1 MTFSCVWVYR
11 PFVRNSLVLSFT
23 VAAGPCRII
32 DFKSVKGLRQQQLLF
47 KNKKECMQKK
57 EIFIGVD
64 VSKLTLD
71 VWVHGT
77 RNHIRIANNA
87 EGFKQ
92 LMAWLKS
99 LNIAFCNCWFVME
112 YTGGY
117 EYRLVQFCQSKQIT
131 FTRVPGLQIKK
142 SLGMQRGKNDKIDSR
157 RIAEYG
163 YEKRDRLKESK
174 SCNAAIARLKQL
186 LTQRRAFVKDK
197 KAHEHRMKELL
208 AMEDFKANDSLIKY
222 YKQAVD
228 FALKMIDKVETEIRK
243 IISQD
248 EAMSRNFYL
257 ITSIPGIGEV
267 NGWMTIAYTENF
279 ECFADGRTYGAYIGV
294 VPYDHTSG
302 TSIRGKSR
310 VSQMANKPLKG
321 DLSMAAKAS
330 VQHDPEMKA
339 YYERRIEAG
348 KRHMSVMNEV
358 KFKLVLRM
366 FAVVNKGEVYVKNQK
381 SAA

>member
-1 MTFSCVWVYR
+1 
-11 PFVRNSLVLSFT
+11 
-23 VAAGPCRII
+23 
-32 DFKSVKGLRQQQLLF
+32 
-47 KNKKECMQKK
+47 MQKK

-71 VWVHGT
+71 VSVRGT
-77 RNHIRIANNA
+77 KNHIRIANSS

-99 LNIAFCNCWFVME
+99 LNIALCDCWFVME

-131 FTRVPGLQIKK
+131 FSRVPGLEIKK
-142 SLGMQRGKNDKIDSR
+142 SLGMQRGKNDKIDSK

-163 YEKRDRLKESK
+163 YEKREKLKESK
-174 SCNAAIARLKQL
+174 VSNAAIARLKQL

-208 AMEDFKANDSLIKY
+208 AMEDFKANDPLIKH

-228 FALKMIDKVETEIRK
+228 FALKMINKSEAEIRK
-243 IISQD
+243 IISKD
-248 EAMSRNFYL
+248 ESMTRNFNL

-279 ECFADGRTYGAYIGV
+279 ECFPDGRTYGAYMGV
-294 VPYDHTSG
+294 VPYEHTSG
-302 TSIRGKSR
+302 TSIKGKSR

-330 VQHDPEMKA
+330 VQHDPEMRT
-339 YYERRIEAG
+339 YY
-348 KRHMSVMNEV
+348 
-358 KFKLVLRM
+358 
-366 FAVVNKGEVYVKNQK
+366 
-381 SAA
+381 

>member
-1 MTFSCVWVYR
+1 
-11 PFVRNSLVLSFT
+11 
-23 VAAGPCRII
+23 
-32 DFKSVKGLRQQQLLF
+32 
-47 KNKKECMQKK
+47 MQKK
-57 EIFIGVD
+57 EFFIGVD

-71 VWVHGT
+71 VSVHGT
-77 RNHIRIANNA
+77 KNHIRIANSA

-99 LNIAFCNCWFVME
+99 LNIALCDCWFVME

-142 SLGMQRGKNDKIDSR
+142 SLGMQRGKNDKIDSK

-163 YEKRDRLKESK
+163 YEKREKLKENK
-174 SCNAAIARLKQL
+174 VCNVAITRLKQL
-186 LTQRRAFVKDK
+186 LTQRRAFVKDR

-208 AMEDFKANDSLIKY
+208 AMEDFKANDPTIKH

-228 FALKMIDKVETEIRK
+228 FASKMIDKVEAQIRK
-243 IISQD
+243 IISKD
-248 EAMSRNFYL
+248 EAMTRNFNL

-267 NGWMTIAYTENF
+267 NAWMTIAYTENF
-279 ECFADGRTYGAYIGV
+279 ECFADGRSYGAYIGV
-294 VPYDHTSG
+294 VPYEHSSG
-302 TSIRGKSR
+302 TSIKGRSR

-330 VQHDPEMKA
+330 VQHDPEIKE
-339 YYERRIEAG
+339 YYERRIAMG
-348 KRHMSVMNEV
+348 KKHMAVMNEV

-366 FAVVNKGEVYVKNQK
+366 FAVVNKGEVYVKNPK
-381 SAA
+381 TAA

>member
-1 MTFSCVWVYR
+1 
-11 PFVRNSLVLSFT
+11 
-23 VAAGPCRII
+23 
-32 DFKSVKGLRQQQLLF
+32 
-47 KNKKECMQKK
+47 MQKK
-57 EIFIGVD
+57 EFFVGVD

-71 VWVHGT
+71 VSIRGT
-77 RNHIRIANNA
+77 KNHIRIANSS

-92 LMAWLKS
+92 LRAWLKS
-99 LNIAFCNCWFVME
+99 LDIALCDCWFVME

-131 FTRVPGLQIKK
+131 FSRVPGLEIKK
-142 SLGMQRGKNDKIDSR
+142 SLGMQRGKNDKINSR

-163 YEKRDRLKESK
+163 YEKREKLKESK
-174 SCNAAIARLKQL
+174 VSNAAIARLKQL

-208 AMEDFKANDSLIKY
+208 AMEDFKANEPLIKH

-228 FALKMIDKVETEIRK
+228 FALKMIDKTEAEIKK
-243 IISQD
+243 IISKD
-248 EAMSRNFYL
+248 ELMSRNFNL

-267 NGWMTIAYTENF
+267 NGWMTISYTENF
-279 ECFADGRTYGAYIGV
+279 ECFPNGRTYGAYMGV
-294 VPYDHTSG
+294 VPYEHSSG

-339 YYERRIEAG
+339 YYERRITRG
-348 KRHMSVMNEV
+348 KKHMSVMNEV

-366 FAVVNKGEVYVKNQK
+366 FAVVNKGQVYVKNQN

>member
-1 MTFSCVWVYR
+1 
-11 PFVRNSLVLSFT
+11 
-23 VAAGPCRII
+23 
-32 DFKSVKGLRQQQLLF
+32 
-47 KNKKECMQKK
+47 MQKK
-57 EIFIGVD
+57 EFFIGVD

-71 VWVHGT
+71 VSVRGT
-77 RNHIRIANNA
+77 KDHIRIANNA
-87 EGFKQ
+87 EGLKQ
-92 LMAWLKS
+92 LISWLKS
-99 LNIAFCNCWFVME
+99 LKIALCKCWFVME

-117 EYRLVQFCQSKQIT
+117 EYRLIQFCQSRQIT
-131 FTRVPGLQIKK
+131 FSRVPGLQIKK
-142 SLGMQRGKNDKIDSR
+142 SLGMQRGKNDKIDAR

-163 YEKRDRLKESK
+163 YEKREKLKESQV
-174 SCNAAIARLKQL
+174 CNAAIARLKQL

-208 AMEDFKANDSLIKY
+208 AMEDFKGNDPIIKH

-228 FALKMIDKVETEIRK
+228 FALKMIDKTEAEIRK
-243 IISQD
+243 IISKD
-248 EAMSRNFYL
+248 EAVSRNFSL
-257 ITSIPGIGEV
+257 ITSIPGIGDV

-279 ECFADGRTYGAYIGV
+279 ECFPNGRTYGAYIGI
-294 VPYDHTSG
+294 VPYEHTSG
-302 TSIRGKSR
+302 TSIKKRSR

-330 VQHDPEMKA
+330 VQHDPEMKS

-366 FAVVNKGEVYVKNQK
+366 FAVVNKGKVYVKNLK

>member
-1 MTFSCVWVYR
+1 
-11 PFVRNSLVLSFT
+11 
-23 VAAGPCRII
+23 
-32 DFKSVKGLRQQQLLF
+32 
-47 KNKKECMQKK
+47 MQKK
-57 EIFIGVD
+57 EFFIGVD

-71 VWVHGT
+71 VSVHGT
-77 RNHIRIANNA
+77 KNHIRIANSS

-99 LNIAFCNCWFVME
+99 LNIVLCNCWFVME

-163 YEKRDRLKESK
+163 YEKREKLKESK
-174 SCNAAIARLKQL
+174 VCSEAIASLKQL

-208 AMEDFKANDSLIKY
+208 AMEDFKANDPIIKC
-222 YKQAVD
+222 YKQAAR
-228 FALKMIDKVETEIRK
+228 FALKMVDKVETEIKK
-243 IISQD
+243 IISKD
-248 EAMSRNFYL
+248 EIMNRNFNL

-267 NGWMTIAYTENF
+267 NGWMTIAYTQNF
-279 ECFADGRTYGAYIGV
+279 ECFPDGRTYGVYIGV
-294 VPYDHTSG
+294 VPYEHTSG
-302 TSIRGKSR
+302 TSIRGKTR
-310 VSQMANKPLKG
+310 VSHMANKPLKG
-321 DLSMAAKAS
+321 DLSMAAKAA

-339 YYERRIEAG
+339 YYERRKAMG
-348 KRHMSVMNEV
+348 KHHMGIMNEV
-358 KFKLVLRM
+358 KFKLILRM

-381 SAA
+381 LAA

>member
-1 MTFSCVWVYR
+1 
-11 PFVRNSLVLSFT
+11 
-23 VAAGPCRII
+23 
-32 DFKSVKGLRQQQLLF
+32 
-47 KNKKECMQKK
+47 MQSKQ
-57 EIFIGVD
+57 IFIGVD

-71 VWVHGT
+71 VWVNGT
-77 RNHIRIANNA
+77 RHHLKTENSS
-87 EGFKQ
+87 EGLKK
-92 LMAWLKS
+92 LIAWLKS
-99 LNIAFCNCWFVME
+99 LQIALGDCWFVLE

-117 EYRLVQFCQSKQIT
+117 EYRLDQFLQAKQIS

-163 YEKRDRLKESK
+163 YEKRMKLKEHK
-174 SCNAAIARLKQL
+174 ACTTAITRLKQL
-186 LTQRRAFVKDK
+186 LTQRSGFVSDK

-208 AMEDFKANDSLIKY
+208 AMMDFKGGDPIIKH

-228 FALKMIDKVETEIRK
+228 FAVKMIKKTEAEITK
-243 IISQD
+243 IIATD
-248 EAMSRNFYL
+248 EGMSRNFEL
-257 ITSIPGIGEV
+257 ITSIPGIGPV

-279 ECFADGRTYGAYIGV
+279 ECFPDGRTYGAYIGV
-294 VPYDHTSG
+294 VPYEYSSG
-302 TSIRGKSR
+302 TSIKGRSR

-330 VQHDPEMKA
+330 VQHDPEMKT
-339 YYERRIEAG
+339 YYERRLGIG
-348 KRHMSVMNEV
+348 KKHMAIMNEV

-381 SAA
+381 IA

>member
-1 MTFSCVWVYR
+1 
-11 PFVRNSLVLSFT
+11 
-23 VAAGPCRII
+23 
-32 DFKSVKGLRQQQLLF
+32 
-47 KNKKECMQKK
+47 MQKK
-57 EIFIGVD
+57 EFFIGVD

-71 VWVHGT
+71 VSVRGT
-77 RNHIRIANNA
+77 KNHIKVANSS

-92 LMAWLKS
+92 LMSWLKS
-99 LNIAFCNCWFVME
+99 LNIALCNCWLVME

-131 FTRVPGLQIKK
+131 FSRIAGLEIKK

-163 YEKRDRLKESK
+163 YEKREKLKESK
-174 SCNAAIARLKQL
+174 ACNAAIARLKQL
-186 LTQRRAFVKDK
+186 LTQRRAFVKDR
-197 KAHEHRMKELL
+197 KAHQHRMKELL
-208 AMEDFKANDSLIKY
+208 AMEDFKANNSLIKN

-228 FALKMIDKVETEIRK
+228 FALKMIGKVETEIRK
-243 IISQD
+243 IVDKD
-248 EAMSRNFYL
+248 EAVSRNFHL

-279 ECFADGRTYGAYIGV
+279 ECFPNGRTYGAYVGV
-294 VPYDHTSG
+294 VPYEHTSG
-302 TSIRGKSR
+302 TSIKGKSR

-330 VQHDPEMKA
+330 VQHDPQMKA
-339 YYERRIEAG
+339 YYERRIALG
-348 KRHMSVMNEV
+348 KKHMSVMNEV

-366 FAVVNKGEVYVKNQK
+366 FAIVNKGEVYVKKEQK
-381 SAA
+381 IA